1 MPYNNTF
8 LINKLSII
16 IIIIFSIM
24 FLLFLY
30 ILSIF

>member
-16 IIIIFSIM
+16 IIIFSIM

-30 ILSIF
+30 ILGIF

>member
-8 LINKLSII
+8 LINKLSI

>member
-16 IIIIFSIM
+16 IIIFSIV

>member
-16 IIIIFSIM
+16 IIFFSIM

>member
-16 IIIIFSIM
+16 IIIISIM

>member
-16 IIIIFSIM
+16 IYFFSIM